1 MTKKIN
7 ETAEKQ
13 PAANCNPLS
22 NVTAQAVAMQTDLA
36 QLILNIRGVQVMIDR
51 DLAMLYGVE
60 TRVLNQA
67 VKRNSNRFPDD
78 FLFRLTKEE
87 CIKSQIVTLNKGR
100 GNHLKYLPYAFT
112 EQGIAMLSGV
122 LRSPTAIEVNIRI
135 MRAFTAMRHF
145 LANNAQIFQRLSNI
159 EYHQIETDK
168 RIDEI
173 FKRLNANTQLQ
184 QGIFYDGQVFDAY
197 CFASDL
203 IRKAQKSIILFD
215 NYVDDTVLSLLD
227 KRNNGVSATI
237 YTRQISKQLQLD
249 IDRHNARYPTINV
262 RVFNK
267 AHDRFLLIDKEVY
280 RIGAS
285 IKDLGKKRFG
295 FTLMRDITAE
305 NLFDSIKGE

>member
-249 IDRHNARYPTINV
+249 IDRHNAQYPTINV

-267 AHDRFLLIDKEVY
+267 AHDRFLLIDKEMY

>member
-22 NVTAQAVAMQTDLA
+22 NVIAQAVAMQTDLA

-249 IDRHNARYPTINV
+249 IDRHNAQYPTINV